1 LELKIEWGKSMAN
14 STLERLRSHLT
25 LDKKNGWIA
34 GVCAG
39 LANYFETDPAFVRVA
54 AVIGA
59 LFLPK
64 LLIASYLIAWLLLDE
79 GRHV

>member
-1 LELKIEWGKSMAN
+1 MAN
-14 STLERLRSHLT
+14 STLERLRSRLT

-39 LANYFETDPAFVRVA
+39 LANYFETDPAFIRVA
-54 AVIGA
+54 AIIVA
-59 LFLPK
+59 MFLPK